1 MRTLLITIA
10 LCFVTVAQALAA
22 PSLTADQSSRLQA
35 ALDAQGCA
43 GGNISVRES
52 GFEISGAKCGGDRT
66 YDLAF
71 DHEYKLLRK
80 DARN

>member
-1 MRTLLITIA
+1 MRKLLVVAA
-10 LCFVTVAQALAA
+10 LSVGATAPALAT
-22 PSLTADQSSRLQA
+22 PSLTADQSTRLQA

-43 GGNISVRES
+43 GGNVNVGES
-52 GFEISGAKCGGDRT
+52 GFEIVGAKCGGDRT

-71 DHEYKLLRK
+71 DHEYKLMRK